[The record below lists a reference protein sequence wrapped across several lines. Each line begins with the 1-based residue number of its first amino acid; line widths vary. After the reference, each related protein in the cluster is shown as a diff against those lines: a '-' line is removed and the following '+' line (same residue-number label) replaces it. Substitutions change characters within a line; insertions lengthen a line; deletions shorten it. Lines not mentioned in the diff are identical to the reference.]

1 MKKILNSK
9 WILLILPLS
18 VLIISLGVLIS
29 MQGIFFFHPNN
40 DISSYNEL
48 KKDNNYEEVEIK
60 TSKGKT
66 IYGWLKRNKQSSSSP
81 TVIFFLGNA
90 ENSSSV
96 VRNFRDSGK
105 INYFDNFNLLIMD
118 YPGYGKTKGF
128 VDNDKTFLNF
138 GTEIYDWA
146 EKQEFV
152 DKNNILVMGYSI
164 GTCAATYVASVRD
177 VTGLVL
183 VAPYDEA
190 LSLYNDKINVFHGP
204 IKLLTKFKLEAKKYA
219 PNVDVP
225 VLIFASKA
233 DEVINYNFSE
243 NLSHYFNNI
252 DEFITLENIKHSYY
266 YNQYEVWDRIQ
277 NYLYYRINN

>member
-1 MKKILNSK
+1 MKKFLNSK

-18 VLIISLGVLIS
+18 VLIISLGVIIS

-48 KKDNNYEEVEIK
+48 KKDNNYEEVEIEK
-60 TSKGKT
+60 KKYLIMS
-66 IYGWLKRNKQSSSSP
+66 LK
-81 TVIFFLGNA
+81 
-90 ENSSSV
+90 
-96 VRNFRDSGK
+96 D
-105 INYFDNFNLLIMD
+105 YFDNFNLLIMD

-190 LSLYNDKINVFHGP
+190 LSLYNDTINVFHGP

-277 NYLYYRINN
+277 NYLYYRINNWLWKKSYYNNIAIIFIVVVTNLMFVDA